1 MINYNLTLGIKT
13 KNIYSKLSVTKLL
26 FSDPV
31 SQLRGIGPRHLKYLE
46 KLGIQT
52 VKDLLW
58 HFPFR
63 YDDFSNVK
71 SIKELTSGEKVS
83 IVGTI
88 VKINLRRSWHKR
100 MFIVEAKVA
109 DDTGTINVIWFNQSF
124 LIKTLPIGTTVSL
137 SGLVKQKGKQLL
149 LSSPTYEIISQQKLE
164 KNFFKDLKHTGRLV
178 PIYPET
184 KGLTSRTLRYFIQY
198 SLKNIAE
205 LEETLPDF
213 LLQKN
218 SLLPLSTAL
227 SQIHFP
233 QSLEI
238 AQQAKERFIYESLLL
253 SQLYLLKMKKK
264 MNLAKAPFVELN
276 IPLLQEFVKSLPFQL
291 TQDQKKAL
299 WETAQDMSH
308 RPMNRLLEGEVG
320 SGKTIVAIGA
330 SLLVYKSKYQVAI
343 MAPTEILARQ
353 HYENFKNILKIFHC
367 RIILL
372 TSSNCI
378 IYDDGLEGNISKKAL
393 AKITTSSLPI
403 IVIGTHALIQ
413 KQIQFN
419 RLGLVVVDEQH
430 RFGVE
435 QRKALLSKSLHI
447 KEEIPHLLSM
457 TATPIPRTLALAF
470 YGDLDLSI
478 IKEMPQGRKKITTKV
493 VLPQEREKIYQ
504 FIRSE
509 IHNNRQCF
517 VICPRIESTEINTY
531 NQPTNLLTLAEQLNY
546 EVKAVKK
553 EYEKLAEKI
562 FPDLRVAMLH
572 GKMKSQEK
580 TAIMEEFSQGKIDI
594 LVSTSVVEVG
604 VDIPNA
610 TIMMIEGAEHFGL
623 AQLHQ
628 FRGRVGRSS
637 YQSYC
642 FVFTELNSK
651 NAIRRLKLLEKYDD
665 GFKLAEFDL
674 SLRGPGEFLG
684 TKQSGI
690 PDLVMNSLLNKEMI
704 EKVHSDA
711 LTLLSQDPTLKKWP
725 SLLAN
730 FKDFSEK
737 ARRS

>member
-1 MINYNLTLGIKT
+1 
-13 KNIYSKLSVTKLL
+13 
-26 FSDPV
+26 
-31 SQLRGIGPRHLKYLE
+31 
-46 KLGIQT
+46 
-52 VKDLLW
+52 
-58 HFPFR
+58 
-63 YDDFSNVK
+63 
-71 SIKELTSGEKVS
+71 
-83 IVGTI
+83 
-88 VKINLRRSWHKR
+88 

-109 DDTGTINVIWFNQSF
+109 DDTGIINVIWFNQSF
-124 LIKTLPIGTTVSL
+124 LLKTLPVGTTVSL

-184 KGLTSRTLRYFIQY
+184 KGLTSRTLRYFIQFA
-198 SLKNIAE
+198 LKNVSN
-205 LEETLPDF
+205 LNETLPNF

-218 SLLPLSTAL
+218 SLLPLRIAL
-227 SQIHFP
+227 TQIHFP
-233 QSLEI
+233 QSLEM
-238 AQQAKERFIYESLLL
+238 AQQAKQRFIYESLLL

-264 MNLAKAPFVELN
+264 MSLAKAPLVELN

-291 TQDQKKAL
+291 TQDQKRAL
-299 WETAQDMSH
+299 WETAQDMSQK
-308 RPMNRLLEGEVG
+308 PMNRLLEGEVG

-330 SLLVYKSKYQVAI
+330 SLLVYKSKYQVAV
-343 MAPTEILARQ
+343 MAPTEILAKQ
-353 HYENFKNILKIFHC
+353 HYENFKKFLQNFHC
-367 RIILL
+367 RIVLL
-372 TSSNCI
+372 TSSNSL
-378 IYDDGLEGNISKKAL
+378 IYDDGLEGNISKKVL
-393 AKITTSSLPI
+393 TKITASSLPI
-403 IVIGTHALIQ
+403 IIIGTHALIQ

-419 RLGLVVVDEQH
+419 RLGLVIVDEQH

-493 VLPQEREKIYQ
+493 VLPQTREKIYQ

-509 IHNNRQCF
+509 INKGRQCF
-517 VICPRIESTEINTY
+517 VICPRIEITEINAY

-553 EYEKLAEKI
+553 EYEKLAEQI
-562 FPDLRVAMLH
+562 FPDLKVAMLH
-572 GKMKSQEK
+572 GKMKSPEK
-580 TAIMEEFSQGKIDI
+580 TAIMEAFSQGAIDI

-651 NAIRRLKLLEKYDD
+651 NALRRLKLLEKYDD

-704 EKVHSDA
+704 ETVHSDA
-711 LTLLSQDPTLKKWP
+711 LRILNQDTTLKKWP
-725 SLLAN
+725 SLLTN
-730 FKDFSEK
+730 FQEFSEK
-737 ARRS
+737 ASRS

>member
-1 MINYNLTLGIKT
+1 M
-13 KNIYSKLSVTKLL
+13 TKLL
-26 FSDPV
+26 LSDSI
-31 SQLRGIGPRHLKYLE
+31 SQISGIGPRHLKYLE
-46 KLGIQT
+46 KLGIHT

-63 YDDFSNVK
+63 YDDFSK
-71 SIKELTSGEKVS
+71 IKPISELTVNEKVS

-88 VKINLRRSWHKR
+88 TKINLRRSWHKK

-109 DDTGTINVIWFNQSF
+109 DDTGIINVIWFNQSF
-124 LIKTLPIGTTVSL
+124 LLKTLPVGTTVSL

-184 KGLTSRTLRYFIQY
+184 KGLTSRTLRYFIQFA
-198 SLKNIAE
+198 LKNVSN
-205 LEETLPDF
+205 LNETLPNF

-218 SLLPLSTAL
+218 SLLPLRIAL
-227 SQIHFP
+227 TQIHFP
-233 QSLEI
+233 QSLEM
-238 AQQAKERFIYESLLL
+238 AQQAKQRFIYESLLL

-264 MNLAKAPFVELN
+264 MSLAKAPLVELN

-291 TQDQKKAL
+291 TQDQKRAL
-299 WETAQDMSH
+299 WETAQDMSQK
-308 RPMNRLLEGEVG
+308 PMNRLLEGEVG

-330 SLLVYKSKYQVAI
+330 SLLVYKSKYQVAV
-343 MAPTEILARQ
+343 MAPTEILAKQ
-353 HYENFKNILKIFHC
+353 HYENFKKFLQNFHC
-367 RIILL
+367 RIVLL
-372 TSSNCI
+372 TSSNSL
-378 IYDDGLEGNISKKAL
+378 IYDDGLEGNISKKVL
-393 AKITTSSLPI
+393 TKITASSLPI
-403 IVIGTHALIQ
+403 IIIGTHALIQ

-419 RLGLVVVDEQH
+419 RLGLVIVDEQH

-493 VLPQEREKIYQ
+493 VLPQTREKIYQ

-509 IHNNRQCF
+509 INKGRQCF
-517 VICPRIESTEINTY
+517 VICPRIEITEINAY

-553 EYEKLAEKI
+553 EYEKLAEQI
-562 FPDLRVAMLH
+562 FPDLKVAMLH
-572 GKMKSQEK
+572 GKMKSPEK
-580 TAIMEEFSQGKIDI
+580 TAIMEAFSQGAIDI

-651 NAIRRLKLLEKYDD
+651 NALRRLKLLEKYND

-704 EKVHSDA
+704 ETVHSDA
-711 LTLLSQDPTLKKWP
+711 LRILNQDTTLKKWP
-725 SLLAN
+725 SLLTN
-730 FKDFSEK
+730 FQEFSEK
-737 ARRS
+737 ASRS

>member
-1 MINYNLTLGIKT
+1 
-13 KNIYSKLSVTKLL
+13 
-26 FSDPV
+26 
-31 SQLRGIGPRHLKYLE
+31 
-46 KLGIQT
+46 
-52 VKDLLW
+52 
-58 HFPFR
+58 
-63 YDDFSNVK
+63 
-71 SIKELTSGEKVS
+71 
-83 IVGTI
+83 
-88 VKINLRRSWHKR
+88 

-109 DDTGTINVIWFNQSF
+109 DDTGIINVIWFNQSF
-124 LIKTLPIGTTVSL
+124 LLKTLPVGTTVSL

-184 KGLTSRTLRYFIQY
+184 KGLTSRTLRYFIQFA
-198 SLKNIAE
+198 LKNVSN
-205 LEETLPDF
+205 LNETLPNF

-218 SLLPLSTAL
+218 SLLPLRIAL
-227 SQIHFP
+227 PQIHFP
-233 QSLEI
+233 QSLEM
-238 AQQAKERFIYESLLL
+238 AQQAKQRFIYESLIL

-264 MNLAKAPFVELN
+264 MSLAKAPLVELN

-291 TQDQKKAL
+291 TQDQKRAL
-299 WETAQDMSH
+299 WETAQDMSQK
-308 RPMNRLLEGEVG
+308 PMNRLLEGEVG

-330 SLLVYKSKYQVAI
+330 SLLVYKSKYQVAV
-343 MAPTEILARQ
+343 MAPTEILAKQ
-353 HYENFKNILKIFHC
+353 HYENFKKFLQNFHC
-367 RIILL
+367 RIVLL
-372 TSSNCI
+372 TSSNSL
-378 IYDDGLEGNISKKAL
+378 IYDDGLEGNISKKVL
-393 AKITTSSLPI
+393 TKITASSLPI
-403 IVIGTHALIQ
+403 IIIGTHALIQ

-419 RLGLVVVDEQH
+419 RLGLVIVDEQH

-493 VLPQEREKIYQ
+493 VLPQTREKIYQ

-509 IHNNRQCF
+509 INKGRQCF
-517 VICPRIESTEINTY
+517 VICPRIEITEINAY

-553 EYEKLAEKI
+553 EYEKLAEQI
-562 FPDLRVAMLH
+562 FPDLKVAMLH
-572 GKMKSQEK
+572 GKMKSPEK
-580 TAIMEEFSQGKIDI
+580 TAIMEAFSQGAIDI

-651 NAIRRLKLLEKYDD
+651 NALRRLKLLEKYDD

-704 EKVHSDA
+704 ETVHSDA
-711 LTLLSQDPTLKKWP
+711 LRILNQDTTLKKWP
-725 SLLAN
+725 SLLTN
-730 FKDFSEK
+730 FQEFSEK
-737 ARRS
+737 ASRS

>member
-1 MINYNLTLGIKT
+1 M
-13 KNIYSKLSVTKLL
+13 TKLL
-26 FSDPV
+26 LSDSI
-31 SQLRGIGPRHLKYLE
+31 SQISGIGPRHLKYLE
-46 KLGIQT
+46 KLGIHT

-63 YDDFSNVK
+63 YDDFSK
-71 SIKELTSGEKVS
+71 IKPISELTVNEKVS

-88 VKINLRRSWHKR
+88 TKINLRRSWHKK

-109 DDTGTINVIWFNQSF
+109 DDTGIINVIWFNQSF
-124 LIKTLPIGTTVSL
+124 LLKTLAVGTTVSL

-184 KGLTSRTLRYFIQY
+184 KGLTSRTLRYFIQFA
-198 SLKNIAE
+198 LKNVSN
-205 LEETLPDF
+205 LNETLPNF

-218 SLLPLSTAL
+218 SLLPLRIAL
-227 SQIHFP
+227 PQIHFP
-233 QSLEI
+233 QSLEM
-238 AQQAKERFIYESLLL
+238 AQQAKQRFIYESLIL

-264 MNLAKAPFVELN
+264 MSLAKAPLVELN

-291 TQDQKKAL
+291 TQDQKRAL
-299 WETAQDMSH
+299 WETAQDMSQK
-308 RPMNRLLEGEVG
+308 PMNRLLEGEVG

-330 SLLVYKSKYQVAI
+330 SLLVYKSKYQVAV
-343 MAPTEILARQ
+343 MAPTEILAKQ
-353 HYENFKNILKIFHC
+353 HYENFKKFLQNFHC
-367 RIILL
+367 RIVLL
-372 TSSNCI
+372 TSSNSL
-378 IYDDGLEGNISKKAL
+378 IYDDGLEGNISKKVL
-393 AKITTSSLPI
+393 TKITASSLPI
-403 IVIGTHALIQ
+403 IIIGTHALIQ

-419 RLGLVVVDEQH
+419 RLGLVIVDEQH

-493 VLPQEREKIYQ
+493 VLPQTREKIYQ

-509 IHNNRQCF
+509 INKGRQCF
-517 VICPRIESTEINTY
+517 VICPRIEITEINAY

-553 EYEKLAEKI
+553 EYEKLAEQI
-562 FPDLRVAMLH
+562 FPDLKVAMLH
-572 GKMKSQEK
+572 GKMKSLEK
-580 TAIMEEFSQGKIDI
+580 TAIMEAFSQGAIDI

-651 NAIRRLKLLEKYDD
+651 NALRRLKLLEKYDD

-704 EKVHSDA
+704 ETVHSDA
-711 LTLLSQDPTLKKWP
+711 LRILNQDTTLKKWP
-725 SLLAN
+725 SLLTN
-730 FKDFSEK
+730 FQEFSEK
-737 ARRS
+737 ASRS